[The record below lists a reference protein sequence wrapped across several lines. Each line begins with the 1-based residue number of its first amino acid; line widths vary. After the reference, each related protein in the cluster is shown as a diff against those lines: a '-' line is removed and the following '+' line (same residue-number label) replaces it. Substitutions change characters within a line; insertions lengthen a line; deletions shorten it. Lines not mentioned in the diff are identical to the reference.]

1 MVLTLRENTDMRE
14 MVRADTKEPIHEY
27 LVRTVNVGLAAKV
40 LRDVLNKKEVPLQ
53 RERVALAIW
62 NKLVPS
68 LAAMHVEIQDS
79 RPGSVHDLNAML
91 LASGLDALDTDTQVI
106 ESTVEKVEAVQENRG
121 DRVPP
126 EASE

>member
-1 MVLTLRENTDMRE
+1 MRE

-40 LRDVLNKKEVPLQ
+40 LRDVLEHKEVPLQ

-68 LAAMHVEIQDS
+68 MAALAIEHHHDGPASI
-79 RPGSVHDLNAML
+79 HDLNAML
-91 LASGLDALDTDTQVI
+91 LSTGLEALPSPGGEVI
-106 ESTVEKVEAVQENRG
+106 DNVQEKVIASQEKSEG
-121 DRVPP
+121 AVPP
-126 EASE
+126 KPGR